1 MSFITPKLV
10 YGVVFGLM
18 LFLASAANCLSAS
31 YDVDDDDSTPPV
43 TVDLRFVCSS
53 SKNSHS
59 PKSQVEQAT
68 AKWACTRVAPPSP
81 LLAAGLETDAG
92 TSLGTPQLLVPLRR

>member
-1 MSFITPKLV
+1 MFSIAPKHV

-18 LFLASAANCLSAS
+18 LFLATAANCLSTS
-31 YDVDDDDSTPPV
+31 YDVDDDEGTPPV

-53 SKNSHS
+53 SKNLNS

-68 AKWACTRVAPPSP
+68 ANWACTRVSPPAPLS
-81 LLAAGLETDAG
+81 AAELETHAG